1 MGGSS
6 SRAPSGRAA
15 RLNGTDDWIK
25 QTPSVD
31 QDAAEPDGSV
41 IWEPEHPFRCA
52 RLCRWEDME

>member
-6 SRAPSGRAA
+6 SCAPAGCAA

-25 QTPSVD
+25 QAPSVD

-41 IWEPEHPFRCA
+41 IWEAQHAFRCA
-52 RLCRWEDME
+52 RLSRSQEKE